1 MPSEYI
7 MYMSVLLV
15 GTLAI
20 AGISVTLISIDN
32 TMEDKAIETNLE
44 NILQKISEIIHDL
57 RYQGSLQIE
66 MGATSFAID
75 VVLTLPS
82 NIHEQDYII
91 EIEDRDSSYYL
102 TATLTDDSTFSI
114 SIKLFIDSSDILLYG
129 SIQSSSSVPRVVF
142 NYDGSTSQI
151 QLVE

>member
-20 AGISVTLISIDN
+20 AGISATLIAIDD
-32 TMEDKAIETNLE
+32 TMENKAIETNLE
-44 NILQKISEIIHDL
+44 NVLQKISEIIHDL

-66 MGATSFAID
+66 MGATSFAIE
-75 VVLTLPS
+75 VIIALPN
-82 NIHEQDYII
+82 NIHDQEYII

-102 TATLTDDSTFSI
+102 TATLTDDSDFSI
-114 SIKLFIDSSDILLYG
+114 SIKLFIDSSNILLSG
-129 SIQSSSSVPRVVF
+129 SIQSSSSGPRVVF

>member
-20 AGISVTLISIDN
+20 AGISATLISIDG

-44 NILQKISEIIHDL
+44 NILQKISEIIHNL

-75 VVLTLPS
+75 VVLTLPN
-82 NIHEQDYII
+82 NIHDQEYMI
-91 EIEDRDSSYYL
+91 EVEDRDSSYYL
-102 TATLTDDSTFSI
+102 TATLTDDATFNI
-114 SIKLFIDSSDILLYG
+114 SINLFIDPSQILLSG

-142 NYDGSTSQI
+142 DYDGSTSQI

>member
-20 AGISVTLISIDN
+20 AGISATLIAIDS

-57 RYQGSLQIE
+57 RNQGSLQIE

-75 VVLTLPS
+75 VVLTLPD
-82 NIHEQDYII
+82 NIHNQEYII
-91 EIEDRDSSYYL
+91 EIEDRDSSYYIN
-102 TATLTDDSTFSI
+102 ATLTDDPAFSI
-114 SIKLFIDSSDILLYG
+114 SIKLFIDSSNILLSG

-151 QLVE
+151 QLVD

>member
-1 MPSEYI
+1 
-7 MYMSVLLV
+7 
-15 GTLAI
+15 
-20 AGISVTLISIDN
+20 
-32 TMEDKAIETNLE
+32 
-44 NILQKISEIIHDL
+44 
-57 RYQGSLQIE
+57 

-114 SIKLFIDSSDILLYG
+114 SIKLFIDSSDILLSG

-142 NYDGSTSQI
+142 FLDWIYYD
-151 QLVE
+151 LKLFE